1 MKGSSCISA
10 EELILY
16 REGRITGKRSEVVG
30 RHLER
35 CLLCLDALLYV
46 DDKAENKPAKL
57 PPNFMKNFMKNLNR
71 IAREA
76 WQDTS
81 VKRFAA
87 GGKSS

>member
-16 REGRITGKRSEVVG
+16 REGRLAGRRLEIVR
-30 RHLER
+30 RHLES

-46 DDKAENKPAKL
+46 DDKAENKPAKV
-57 PPNFMKNFMKNLNR
+57 PANFMKNVNR

-81 VKRFAA
+81 IKRFAA
-87 GGKSS
+87 GGKAD